1 MKQTPDLYKKIV
13 QLSNEVKQ
21 ELRKKGLVVPNRN
34 KDGSITLGS
43 FTIVKDKEN
52 FYNILD
58 KNGSSVLRNINLP
71 QSAVLLANSLALG
84 KQIDHSIVSKDRSYG
99 FAVFEETL
107 TKKAASKSSN
117 LEKWD
122 IMTTKNMIAQAK
134 KNYYKEQ
141 IVSSFKNFENSYK

>member
-58 KNGSSVLRNINLP
+58 KNGSTVLRNINLP

-84 KQIDHSIVSKDRSYG
+84 KQIDYSIVSKDRSYG

-107 TKKAASKSSN
+107 TKRAAGKSSS

-141 IVSSFKNFENSYK
+141 IVLSFQNFENSYK

>member
-58 KNGSSVLRNINLP
+58 KNGSCVLRNINLP

-84 KQIDHSIVSKDRSYG
+84 KQIDYSIVSKDRSYG

-107 TKKAASKSSN
+107 TKRAAGKSSS

-141 IVSSFKNFENSYK
+141 IVLSFQNFENSYK

>member
-58 KNGSSVLRNINLP
+58 KNGSTVLRNINLP

-84 KQIDHSIVSKDRSYG
+84 KQIDYSIVSKDRSYG

>member
-13 QLSNEVKQ
+13 QLSNDVKQ

-43 FTIVKDKEN
+43 FTIVKDTEN

-58 KNGSSVLRNINLP
+58 KNGSTVLRNINLP

-84 KQIDHSIVSKDRSYG
+84 KQIDYSIVSKDRSYG